1 MVTDKKASPLPK
13 RLKAARLAAGFS
25 QKRLG
30 IAAGIDEF
38 SAGPRINQY
47 EKAIHTPPYA
57 LTVTF
62 ANVLN
67 VPAHYFYI
75 QDDGIAE
82 LVLLMDKLSEEKK
95 ENLAQIIEMLL

>member
-1 MVTDKKASPLPK
+1 MVSDDKLSPLPK
-13 RLKAARLAAGFS
+13 RLKAARLAVELS

-47 EKAIHTPPYA
+47 EKTTHTPTYA

-62 ANVLN
+62 AKILK
-67 VPAHYFYI
+67 VPVHYFYI
-75 QDDGIAE
+75 QDDDIAE
-82 LVLLMDKLSEEKK
+82 LVLLLDQLPADKKQKVIGLVE
-95 ENLAQIIEMLL
+95 ILL